1 MFLKFK
7 RKIFFFVKLHKCVFS
22 LLQVDRAISEELRST
37 GAFDVMSLDTDEA
50 EHSIEMQLPYV
61 RN

>member
-1 MFLKFK
+1 M
-7 RKIFFFVKLHKCVFS
+7 KLHKCVFS

>member
-1 MFLKFK
+1 MKF
-7 RKIFFFVKLHKCVFS
+7 HKCVFS